1 MTPTGKHVF
10 SRAFSF
16 SAAVSLQSLCLCM
29 PVFLA
34 SCGKDEP
41 PQLEPLPPLTRDAG
55 IAARQVNTTLAPSL
69 PPHGQISYGRVPI
82 QSGTASG
89 SHMAEAGGN
98 NITLNF
104 TDTDIRDVS
113 AQILGGLLKVNYT
126 IDPSVHGTATFHTSQ
141 PLSATALLPTLQVL
155 LNQNGAAVVQTE
167 GLYRVLPIG
176 AAAGITASAG
186 QNGEAILNGG
196 ATIVPLRYASAEQLA
211 KTLQPY
217 AQNGAKIAADAGRNA
232 VLVSGDPQAREVM
245 IGLIQAFDVDMLA
258 GQSFALFPADAGGAK
273 EYAQALQTAASSQQG
288 GALAGVVRI
297 LPMDRINAVLAVARS
312 ARQIEDL
319 RRIDT
324 MVGQRRRQSTRSWHV
339 YYLQNGRSNDV
350 AYVLQQAFT
359 PGRVTAQPTPRNTTR
374 PAGQSQSSA
383 AQGGAGGINGGMTGG
398 TSSMTPGGNGGLPQ
412 AGNTGDASQPQS
424 GSSNPLLGPL
434 AGASGGSVGSMD
446 DAGTDPN
453 TLRIVPNTQNNAV
466 LIFATESEYGP
477 IETMLRKIDILP
489 LQVRI
494 DAIIAEVALNDTLR
508 YGTQFFFREGGL
520 NSAMQT
526 AAATAA
532 TASTGG
538 LLAAAIPGFSNGFLL
553 TGSSSSQ
560 LAMTLLQSVTKVQ
573 VLSSPEL
580 MVLDNEPARLQVGA
594 LVPYLTAQS
603 QATIGQSAIIN
614 AVSYQQTGV
623 ILNVTPRVNNSG
635 LVTLDISQEV
645 SDVDTS
651 INTNGISSP
660 AFQQRSVQSRVV
672 VQDGQTVGLAGLIRD
687 NNSRANGG
695 VPFLKDVPVL
705 GSVFGQQN
713 NNRSRTELLILVTP
727 HVIHDQR
734 DARALTED
742 LRQNLRDAALVPQ
755 ELNHLRPTGSA
766 DPNRHVRHS
775 LGLER

>member
-1 MTPTGKHVF
+1 MQ
-10 SRAFSF
+10 AFC
-16 SAAVSLQSLCLCM
+16 LCL
-29 PVFLA
+29 PLLLA

-41 PQLEPLPPLTRDAG
+41 LQLESLAPLSHDAG

-69 PPHGQISYGRVPI
+69 PPKGQVSYGRVPV
-82 QSGTASG
+82 QSDSASA

-155 LNQNGAAVVQTE
+155 LNQNGATVVQTE

-186 QNGEAILNGG
+186 QNGEAVLNGG

-217 AQNGAKIAADAGRNA
+217 AQNGTKIAADAGRNA
-232 VLVSGDPQAREVM
+232 AVVSGDPQAREVM

-383 AQGGAGGINGGMTGG
+383 AQGGIGGLNGGGTGG
-398 TSSMTPGGNGGLPQ
+398 TSSLTSSGNGGLPQ
-412 AGNTGDASQPQS
+412 AGSNTGDASQ
-424 GSSNPLLGPL
+424 SSNPLLGPL
-434 AGASGGSVGSMD
+434 TGAGGGSAGSMD

-453 TLRIVPNTQNNAV
+453 ALRIVPNMQNNAV

-672 VQDGQTVGLAGLIRD
+672 VQDGQTIGLAGLIRD

-766 DPNRHVRHS
+766 DPNRHVRRS

>member
-69 PPHGQISYGRVPI
+69 PPRGQISYGRVPI

-383 AQGGAGGINGGMTGG
+383 TQGGAGGINGGVTGG
-398 TSSMTPGGNGGLPQ
+398 TSSMPPGGNGGLPQ
-412 AGNTGDASQPQS
+412 AGNTGDGTQPQS

-434 AGASGGSVGSMD
+434 TGAGGGSAGSMD
-446 DAGTDPN
+446 DAGSDSN
-453 TLRIVPNTQNNAV
+453 ALRIVPNTQNNAV

-494 DAIIAEVALNDTLR
+494 DAIIAEVTLNDTLR

-580 MVLDNEPARLQVGA
+580 MVLDNEPAKLQVGA